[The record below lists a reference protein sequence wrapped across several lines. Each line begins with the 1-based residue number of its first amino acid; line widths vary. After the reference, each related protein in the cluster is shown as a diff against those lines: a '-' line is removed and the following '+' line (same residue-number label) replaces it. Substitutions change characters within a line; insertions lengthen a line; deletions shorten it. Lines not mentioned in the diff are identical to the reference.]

1 MRSREHSLPTAPGP
15 VCVDASTR
23 SLELKRLVAY
33 NRLVAYPR
41 GAEPKGSGDH
51 CNRPCRKKRSASPR
65 SYVEPQF
72 DPLPLQSL
80 LTRFEF
86 PVLIYAGTTQATI
99 IAEMGEL

>member
-1 MRSREHSLPTAPGP
+1 MPPTTSTYGCETASVSGRST
-15 VCVDASTR
+15 
-23 SLELKRLVAY
+23 
-33 NRLVAYPR
+33 
-41 GAEPKGSGDH
+41 
-51 CNRPCRKKRSASPR
+51 CRKKVSIPR
-65 SYVEPQF
+65 SYAEPQF